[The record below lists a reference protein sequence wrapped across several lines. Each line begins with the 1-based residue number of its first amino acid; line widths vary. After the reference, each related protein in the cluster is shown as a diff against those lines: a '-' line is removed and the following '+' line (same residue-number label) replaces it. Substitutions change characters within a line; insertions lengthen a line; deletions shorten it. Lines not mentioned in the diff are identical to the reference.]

1 MSMVDTGNGNEVKS
15 RLKVVF
21 FRCFGKETGVWEK
34 QEGIEFQITGI
45 TV

>member
-15 RLKVVF
+15 RLKVV